1 MSFILYIPRHLLQK
15 VKIPV
20 LSMYNNLSR
29 RLSTVSSFFNTG
41 HFLSREEILAIKA
54 TWNSVIGE
62 DTGMH
67 GINIFLMYF

>member
-1 MSFILYIPRHLLQK
+1 
-15 VKIPV
+15 
-20 LSMYNNLSR
+20 MYNNLSQS
-29 RLSTVSSFFNTG
+29 LSAYECSYFNTG

-67 GINIFLMYF
+67 GINIFLMYSS

>member
-1 MSFILYIPRHLLQK
+1 
-15 VKIPV
+15 
-20 LSMYNNLSR
+20 MYNNLSR

-67 GINIFLMYF
+67 GINIFLMYFWSIMITDNISAISMSIQF

>member
-1 MSFILYIPRHLLQK
+1 
-15 VKIPV
+15 
-20 LSMYNNLSR
+20 MYNNLSQS
-29 RLSTVSSFFNTG
+29 LSMYECSYFNTGG

-67 GINIFLMYF
+67 GINIFLMYSS